1 MKRAEYSTELKLKH
15 KLKSKKAMETKVYKG
30 IVREGDY
37 KENWDALFIGEGG
50 QPIAEIFEED
60 FEAKQITVRYWTSDE
75 EKTKEELQESV
86 LRKLFGDVNAR
97 YSDAYSELTG
107 YLWTDEELNV
117 GGHDLLK
124 EIRSYLGKYIYLEV
138 DIHSA

>member
-1 MKRAEYSTELKLKH
+1 MGLIAYD
-15 KLKSKKAMETKVYKG
+15 KSKIAMETKDYKG
-30 IVREGDY
+30 IVKKGNY
-37 KENWDALFIGEGG
+37 GENLDALFIGEGS

-60 FEAKQITVRYWTSDE
+60 FKAKQVTIRYWTSDV

-86 LRKLFGDVNAR
+86 LRKLFGDVDAR
-97 YSDAYSELTG
+97 YSDVYSEITG

-124 EIRSYLGKYIYLEV
+124 EIRSYLGKFIYLEV
-138 DIHSA
+138 DVHSE